1 MARADLLLRLVQS
14 GVQGDKASFRKI
26 VEAIIAEERTK
37 QHKVLAEKLEE
48 FLNATTAERPITNG
62 GVSMLAF
69 FNLDPL

>member
-37 QHKVLAEKLEE
+37 QHKVLAENLRS
-48 FLNATTAERPITNG
+48 FSTLQQLNAPSPMA
-62 GVSMLAF
+62 VFLC
-69 FNLDPL
+69 